1 MTSGWTAF
9 VCVLRTLS
17 VAWGDYN
24 KRNLVRR

>member
-1 MTSGWTAF
+1 MKSGWTAF
-9 VCVLRTLS
+9 RCLLKTLS